1 MFALETASIFV
12 EKEGGQVT
20 VFHVSLPGKA
30 SVDVEAFL
38 RRNLPLLKKVD
49 SSLFKP
55 KSVASSNLLKTLLD
69 EARQYDL
76 VVIGASREGLFQQA
90 VMGKLPEEFA
100 RQYEK
105 PLIMVK
111 ASHPIKS
118 FVRKW
123 I

>member
-12 EKEGGQVT
+12 EKEAGQVT
-20 VFHVSLPGKA
+20 VFHVSLPGKTG
-30 SVDVEAFL
+30 VDVEAFL
-38 RRNLPLLKKVD
+38 RRNLPLLKVD

>member
-12 EKEGGQVT
+12 EKKGGEIT
-20 VFHVSLPGKA
+20 VFHVFPSGKPN
-30 SVDVEAFL
+30 VNIEDFL
-38 RRNLPLLKKVD
+38 RRNLPLLKVD

-55 KSVASSNLLKTLLD
+55 KYVMSSHLLEALLD
-69 EARQYDL
+69 EARDYDL

-111 ASHPIKS
+111 ALHPIKS

-123 I
+123 M